1 MLSISTHGDDNRQ
14 DNDGNVQSTDPS
26 AAAWKDL
33 RVTFPSDDPN
43 HEPSEMQAVGEFLT
57 AFVIAETFPIK
68 GRSVV
73 SLGYARLPGVVLV
86 SVERP
91 IKARGEEDE
100 TMVPVSF
107 DDQVEHGDIL
117 WYAGSAEAIGDM
129 KRVHGLK
136 LYQESTIRKATRSL
150 QDRRLVQAV
159 IARSS
164 PLVGLSIKEARF
176 RTEYGGVVIAVQRGS
191 NRIREHPGKIVL
203 QTGDVLLVE
212 AGPSFA
218 LKHAN
223 RNGAFALVS
232 EVENSAPPRPKLFL
246 LCVAMIVASL
256 VVAALDIR
264 SLLVTA
270 TLVAIA
276 MTALG
281 VLTQQEARN
290 AIQWELFIVVA
301 AAFGVGQAMVNSGVA
316 ERLAK
321 IIVTI
326 GTKLGIGGE
335 YDRAHFVCQS
345 NGICMGVYPCS
356 NAHRCWPLRR
366 RLLCRQPPECG
377 AY

>member
-1 MLSISTHGDDNRQ
+1 
-14 DNDGNVQSTDPS
+14 
-26 AAAWKDL
+26 
-33 RVTFPSDDPN
+33 
-43 HEPSEMQAVGEFLT
+43 
-57 AFVIAETFPIK
+57 
-68 GRSVV
+68 
-73 SLGYARLPGVVLV
+73 
-86 SVERP
+86 
-91 IKARGEEDE
+91 
-100 TMVPVSF
+100 
-107 DDQVEHGDIL
+107 
-117 WYAGSAEAIGDM
+117 
-129 KRVHGLK
+129 LK

-232 EVENSAPPRPKLFL
+232 EVENSAPPRPKMFL

-301 AAFGVGQAMVNSGVA
+301 AAFGVGEAMDNSGLA

-321 IIVTI
+321 VIVTI

-335 YDRAHFVCQS
+335 CDRTHFRPLS
-345 NGICMGVYPCS
+345 NRICIGVFLCS

-366 RLLCRQPPECG
+366 RLLCHQSPECG